1 MSTVCMHMP
10 GALAA
15 AFADKAAL
23 KTAGSRPPS
32 SSSRS
37 RRGTSNVPSI
47 GTFVR
52 ATLVAPVVFGS
63 TMMQPVM
70 GVILNG
76 EANSDASAAIANGD
90 LNDCTSSS
98 PTALNARPPATS
110 ATRSPASRSCSGGTI
125 VDTAVCISSPYEHVR
140 RRLQSSSW
148 TQLGADIDGGLRA
161 TP

>member
-1 MSTVCMHMP
+1 MQIPQKNALGEMRPNEPGWDNRGRGRRFPRITGALMSTACTCMP
-10 GALAA
+10 GARAA

-63 TMMQPVM
+63 FVMQPVM

-76 EANSDASAAIANGD
+76 KANCDASGAIANGD
-90 LNDCTSSS
+90 LNDCTSSL
-98 PTALNARPPATS
+98 AEIGRA
-110 ATRSPASRSCSGGTI
+110 
-125 VDTAVCISSPYEHVR
+125 HV
-140 RRLQSSSW
+140 
-148 TQLGADIDGGLRA
+148 
-161 TP
+161 